1 MFIVLV
7 LSAVPVMVFLP
18 FLPFPMFSVFSYN
31 LGSCAN
37 NRNKCSKFGECRDYA
52 NGYCCH
58 CISGFYGN
66 GIQCVAEGTRRKAF
80 KYDVF
85 Y

>member
-7 LSAVPVMVFLP
+7 LSAVPVMV

-80 KYDVF
+80 KYEVF
-85 Y
+85 LLAG